1 MMAAA
6 WGLGSVSADGREAGV
21 EERPVVRSAN
31 CLEVIRARLGS
42 LRGRR
47 CPGSYQGRR
56 GRGHPPCLPGINS
69 PTAKTHHPE
78 ALVAATATAAGSE
91 ALGPARPWLGGWAD
105 GLTVVARP

>member
-6 WGLGSVSADGREAGV
+6 WGLGSVSADGREAEV
-21 EERPVVRSAN
+21 EERPVVGSAN

-42 LRGRR
+42 L
-47 CPGSYQGRR
+47 QGRR

-69 PTAKTHHPE
+69 PNAKTHHPE